1 MPDPTPTSRSSRLHH
16 LVAACALVLCASSAR
31 AELVITPTSNSQNM
45 VSALI
50 DRGVRV
56 IAATY
61 EAGTAAG
68 WSYFPFST
76 PRNQWNIAGSG
87 PVGTFTNGPLGL
99 RNGLLMT
106 SGNVDLAKP
115 PNQSL
120 PGTIHKEGATGVLTP
135 DIGPPIGGQPAEAFC
150 AQLIGEPT
158 INPHDVVKLTIDF
171 ELDED
176 FDGIQLD
183 YVFGSE
189 EYPDYRGDTFPDAF
203 GFFVRRHGE
212 TGFTNFGLDPQGF
225 DIDINGPFF
234 ASGNVIR
241 TFGPGAQALSEY
253 NGLTP
258 HLRSAFPLV
267 GGAGRVHRIVIVICD
282 AGDQFLDSGVF
293 LRALAGC
300 NGACNQ
306 TTWCGDGRVQG
317 GEQCDD
323 GNVVD
328 VGDGCTA
335 SCAVEPGWACTQ
347 PAAAPSTCQQ
357 TCGDGTVQGPGE
369 QCDDRNLENRD
380 DCVSCRLATCSDGI
394 RHSLGTGSE
403 TDVDCGGNCP
413 PCGDGGGCLVH
424 GDCSSGYCDPITD
437 LCAPAPTTVAR
448 DDAEVALAGTPRSI
462 PVEDLLDNDD
472 VADAA
477 SFSLLGLTS
486 ARGATLSYSAANRVV
501 TYTAPLALGGTD
513 TFQYRV
519 CNPFVPTRCAIA
531 TVTVTVNRAPVV
543 ADRTTWSAVGAM
555 SVTTPLTGAG
565 GLFSDADGH
574 GPALGTAILT
584 PVGGTVVVQ
593 GNNLVFTPTQPSVAG
608 TRRVDLTVCDAATPS
623 GCDSGTWTLILNDP
637 PVLAPVEV
645 FVAQGAEQRVPA
657 SQWFVSRGTVIGDD
671 PVDGDIDGLLPYRVS
686 DQSNGVFGLV
696 RTLSNGSCSINGAT
710 GEVTLI
716 GSTLTTGTATC
727 WVRACE
733 ELPVNDSRVC
743 SVTPI
748 VMVVSQC
755 LVNSDCPSGQL
766 CDPVSDTC
774 ADCLNTSPSG
784 LDLGCTSANP
794 VCIAA
799 DGGTCA
805 PCEDTGNSRDDGCP
819 VATPICLGD
828 RCVECSVASDC
839 GGGRVC
845 SPAGTCVPC
854 VDSAAAGSVDAGC
867 FGSLPACWTA
877 APLAPTCVE
886 CLATADCP
894 GEVCDVASRT
904 CVPCRDTAAGSGLDA
919 GCNSQRPMCQ
929 GAGAQASCVA
939 CVDDSTVGVDS
950 GCTSGA
956 PTCAVGAVGGPT
968 CVGCQNDS
976 QCPSGNVCGIGQRC
990 VPCRDSALGA
1000 GLDAGCTAGA
1010 PICDLRPE
1018 PDRCVPCVD
1027 DVGPGLRDLGCSVGS
1042 PICDELA
1049 VGGPRCVGCSADAD
1063 CDGICQNG
1071 LCVVCVDSVVRGVDR
1086 GCGETL
1092 PVCDMGV
1099 VGGRCEP
1106 CADDRPSGQVDDGC
1120 TGDLPACVSGA
1131 SGRFCA
1137 ICESDADCEDA
1148 RCVPAVGCIPIES
1161 SQAVDD
1167 AYRVNQGEV
1176 LIVSAA
1182 LGLFANDAI
1191 PAGRNAVARLVGAGP
1206 SVATMGVLT
1215 LNPNGSLSFVPVAT
1229 YRGRVTF
1236 QYDLE
1241 VMETQT
1247 TRATVTLE
1255 VNGRPTALDDAAS
1268 TGVGVPVD
1276 IDVLDNDTD
1285 PEGDALVVG
1294 GLVEPPVHGSIAV
1307 EDEVTYSPDPG
1318 FEGDDTFVYE
1328 ACDVW
1333 GACASARVTVT
1344 VGEAGRLYGLDD
1356 EAETPEDVPVLI
1368 RIADNDDAGLL
1379 VQAIAT
1385 PPLVGSALL
1394 VGADALYVPRPRWS
1408 GVDVFEYRTCD
1419 GETCEVQRVRV
1430 KVLPVNDP
1438 PVARNDRAVTAP
1450 GQAVVLAVLDND
1462 EDPDGDVLGA
1472 PQIVAPPTVG
1482 GAVVE
1487 GRTVR
1492 VSPPTGNSGEVVFD
1506 YRTCDPGGLCAVA
1519 TVTVLI
1525 GSDLGPVGMD
1535 DVADTEEGVE
1545 VVVPVLGNDTDPDGD
1560 TLVLDEVCLSRHGEV
1575 VIDGANIRYRPWP
1588 GFVGEDTF
1596 CYVVCA
1602 NGVCDTAK
1610 VTVTVQADSNRP
1622 PIALDDLA
1630 ATRSGVPVAIS
1641 PLDNDVE
1648 PDGES
1653 LSLIAFGAPGFG
1665 EVSQDGDGLVYTPP
1679 ADFVGLVDFEV
1690 EVADP
1695 VGASDTSRVVVLVT
1709 AAVNVPPVANDDE
1722 YAVSLSR
1729 STILPVRGNDVD
1741 GDGDVVRLVWADFP
1755 SDGVG
1760 AVFGALTLED
1770 GELVFT
1776 PPSFG
1781 EGPVVLPP
1789 APVTFV
1795 YEVTDGRGGADTAV
1809 VTLRF
1814 DDRDEDG
1821 LPDDIEE
1828 LIGTDPDEA
1837 DTDGDGLSDGAEI
1850 GGGDPFAR
1858 EDAETDPLDADT
1870 DDDGIGDGAELET
1883 GTDPLVCD
1891 TDKDGLCDGLER
1903 GVTEPVPGGVTD
1915 GGVSFDGTDTATWV
1929 ADLDPTTTTDP
1940 RDDDTDDDGLMDGTE
1955 DDNANGRQDGELGHT
1970 GTDGS
1975 GETDPNNL
1983 DSDGDGLQD
1992 GTELGL
1998 IGPEGTGTDPKTFV
2012 ADTDPLGTTDPMD
2025 TDTDDGSV
2033 SDGVED
2039 TDKNGRVDSGE
2050 RDPNVG
2056 ADDVPQEDFDGI
2068 VASGSGGCAGGGAPW
2083 VMVWALGLV
2092 GLWARRSRS
2101 RL

>member
-1 MPDPTPTSRSSRLHH
+1 MPNPTLLSRSPRFHH
-16 LVAACALVLCASSAR
+16 LVSVCALVVFASSAR
-31 AELVITPTSNSQNM
+31 AELVITPTSNSQTM

-61 EAGTAAG
+61 EAGAAAG

-87 PVGTFTNGPLGL
+87 PVGTFTGGPLGL
-99 RNGLLMT
+99 RDGLLMT

-135 DIGPPIGGQPAEAFC
+135 DIGPPVGGQPAEAFC

-171 ELDED
+171 ELDEG

-241 TFGPGAQALSEY
+241 TFGPGAQPLSEY

-267 GGAGRVHRIVIVICD
+267 GGVGRVHRIVIVICD

-335 SCAVEPGWACTQ
+335 SCTVEPGWACTQ

-394 RHSLGTGSE
+394 RHSLGTGTE

-413 PCGDGGGCLVH
+413 PCRDGGGCLVH
-424 GDCSSGYCDPITD
+424 ADCSSGYCDPITD
-437 LCAPAPTTVAR
+437 TCAPAPTTLAR
-448 DDAEVALAGTPRSI
+448 DDAEVALAGTPRSV

-472 VADAA
+472 VADAS

-486 ARGATLSYSAANRVV
+486 TRGATLSYSAASRMV
-501 TYTAPLALGGTD
+501 TYTAPLAFGGVD

-519 CNPFVPTRCAIA
+519 CNPFVPTRCATA
-531 TVTVTVNRAPVV
+531 TVSVTVNRPPVV
-543 ADRTTWSAVGAM
+543 ADRTTWSAVGA
-555 SVTTPLTGAG
+555 SSISTALSGVG
-565 GLFSDADGH
+565 GIFSDVDGH
-574 GPALGTAILT
+574 GPALGTIVLG
-584 PVGGTVVVQ
+584 PVGGSVVVQ
-593 GNNLVFTPTQPSVAG
+593 GANLVFLPNQPLVAG

-623 GCDSGTWTLILNDP
+623 GCDSGTWTIILNDP
-637 PVLAPVEV
+637 PVLSPVEV
-645 FVAQGAEQRVPA
+645 FVAQGAEARVTA
-657 SQWFVSRGTVIGDD
+657 AQWFVSRGAVVGDD
-671 PVDGDIDGLLPYRVS
+671 PADGDVDGLLPHRVS
-686 DQSNGVFGLV
+686 DQQNGIFGVV

-716 GSTLTTGTATC
+716 GSTLVTGTATC

-748 VMVVSQC
+748 VMTVSQC
-755 LVNSDCPSGQL
+755 LVNADCPSGQL
-766 CDPVSDTC
+766 CDPASDTC
-774 ADCLNTSPSG
+774 VDCLNTSPSG
-784 LDLGCTSANP
+784 LDLGCSSANP
-794 VCIAA
+794 VCIAM

-805 PCEDTGNSRDDGCP
+805 PCEDTGNGRDDGCSF
-819 VATPICLGD
+819 AAPICLGD
-828 RCVECSVASDC
+828 RCVECSTTSDC
-839 GGGRVC
+839 GAGRVC
-845 SPAGTCVPC
+845 SPTGTCVPC
-854 VDSAAAGSVDAGC
+854 LDSAAAGAVDAGC
-867 FGSLPACWTA
+867 SGSLPACWTA
-877 APLAPTCVE
+877 APVAPVCVE

-894 GEVCDVASRT
+894 GEVCDLGTRT
-904 CVPCRDTAAGSGLDA
+904 CVPCRDTVAGPGLDE
-919 GCNSQRPMCQ
+919 GCLAQRPICQ
-929 GAGAQASCVA
+929 GAGAQATCVA
-939 CVDDSTVGVDS
+939 CVDDRTVGVDS
-950 GCTSGA
+950 GCTAGA

-968 CVGCQNDS
+968 CVGCQNDA
-976 QCPSGNVCGIGQRC
+976 QCPSGSVCGIGQRC

-1027 DVGPGLRDLGCSVGS
+1027 DVGPGLRDLGCPTGS

-1071 LCVVCVDSVVRGVDR
+1071 LCVVCVDSVVRGMDR
-1086 GCGETL
+1086 GCGESA
-1092 PVCDMGV
+1092 PVCDLAV
-1099 VGGRCEP
+1099 VGGRCLP
-1106 CADDRPSGQVDDGC
+1106 CANDRPSGQVDDGC
-1120 TGDLPACVSGA
+1120 SSGLPACVSGV

-1137 ICESDADCEDA
+1137 ACETDADCGDE
-1148 RCVPAVGCIPIES
+1148 RCVPAIGCIPIER

-1182 LGLFANDAI
+1182 LGLMANDVI
-1191 PAGRNAVARLVGAGP
+1191 PVGRSGVVRLVGMGP
-1206 SVATMGVLT
+1206 SAANVGVLT
-1215 LNPNGSLSFVPVAT
+1215 LNENGSLSFVPVAAH
-1229 YRGRVTF
+1229 RGRVTF

-1241 VMETQT
+1241 VVETQT
-1247 TRATVTLE
+1247 TRATVVID
-1255 VNGRPTALDDAAS
+1255 VNGRPTAIDDAAT

-1294 GLVEPPVHGSIAV
+1294 GLVEPPNHGSIAV
-1307 EDEVTYSPDPG
+1307 EDGVIYSPDPG
-1318 FEGDDTFVYE
+1318 FEGVDTFAYE

-1344 VGEAGRLYGLDD
+1344 VGEVDRLMGLDD
-1356 EAETPEDVPVLI
+1356 AAETPEDVPVLI
-1368 RIADNDDAGLL
+1368 RVADNDDPGLT

-1385 PPLVGSALL
+1385 APLVGSATL
-1394 VGADALYVPRPRWS
+1394 VGQDVLYVPRPRWS

-1419 GETCEVQRVRV
+1419 GERCEVQRVRV
-1430 KVLPVNDP
+1430 TVRPVNDP
-1438 PVARNDRAVTAP
+1438 PVARDDRTVTP
-1450 GQAVVLAVLDND
+1450 SGQAVVVNVLDND
-1462 EDPDGDVLGA
+1462 EDPDGDVLTA

-1487 GRTVR
+1487 GRAIR
-1492 VSPPTGNSGEVVFD
+1492 VSPPTGTSGEVTFD
-1506 YRTCDPGGLCAVA
+1506 YRTCDPSGLCDVA
-1519 TVTVLI
+1519 TVTVVV
-1525 GSDLGPVGMD
+1525 GAGGGPVAVD
-1535 DVADTEEGVE
+1535 DVAETGEGVA
-1545 VVVPVLGNDTDPDGD
+1545 VVVPVLANDTDPDGD
-1560 TLVLDEVCLSRHGEV
+1560 ALVLNAVCTPLHGEAV
-1575 VIDGANIRYRPWP
+1575 LEGATVRYRPWP
-1588 GFVGEDTF
+1588 GFVGDDTF
-1596 CYVVCA
+1596 CYEVCA
-1602 NGVCDTAK
+1602 SGLCDTAR
-1610 VTVTVQADSNRP
+1610 VTVTVTPDSNLP
-1622 PIALDDLA
+1622 PMALDDLA
-1630 ATRSGVPVAIS
+1630 ATRSGVPVAIA
-1641 PLDNDVE
+1641 PLGNDVE

-1653 LSLIAFGAPGFG
+1653 LSLIAVGVAGIG
-1665 EVSQDGDGLVYTPP
+1665 EVVQDGDGLVYTPP
-1679 ADFVGLVDFEV
+1679 ADFVGVVDFEV
-1690 EVADP
+1690 QVADP
-1695 VGASDTSRVVVLVT
+1695 LGASDTSRVLVLVT
-1709 AAVNVPPVANDDE
+1709 ATANVPPVANDDE

-1729 STILPVRGNDVD
+1729 PTTLTVRGNDVD
-1741 GDGDVVRLVWADFP
+1741 GDGDAVRLVWADFP

-1770 GELVFT
+1770 GALVFT
-1776 PPSFG
+1776 PPGFG

-1789 APVTFV
+1789 APVRFV
-1795 YEVTDGRGGADTAV
+1795 YEITDGRGGFDSAV

-1828 LIGTDPDEA
+1828 LLGTDPDEA
-1837 DTDGDGLSDGAEI
+1837 DTDGDGLSDGAEV
-1850 GGGDPFAR
+1850 GGGDPFVR
-1858 EDAETDPLDADT
+1858 EEGETDPLDADT
-1870 DDDGIGDGAELET
+1870 DDDGIGDGDEVSG

-1891 TDKDGLCDGLER
+1891 TDRDGLCDGLER

-1915 GGVSFDGTDTATWV
+1915 GGVSFAGTDTTTWTP
-1929 ADLDPTTTTDP
+1929 DLDPTTTTDP
-1940 RDDDTDDDGLMDGTE
+1940 NDDDTDDDGLMDGTE
-1955 DDNANGRQDGELGHT
+1955 DDNANGRQDGELGGT
-1970 GTDGS
+1970 GTDGR
-1975 GETDPNNL
+1975 GETDPNDA

-1998 IGPEGTGTDPKTFV
+1998 IGPEGTGTDPLVFV
-2012 ADTDPLGTTDPMD
+2012 ADTDPLSTTDPMD
-2025 TDTDDGSV
+2025 VDTDDGSV

-2056 ADDVPQEDFDGI
+2056 ADDVPKDEFDGI
-2068 VASGSGGCAGGGAPW
+2068 FASGSGGCAGGGALPW
-2083 VMVWALGLV
+2083 VWALGLGV
-2092 GLWARRSRS
+2092 LWWRRRV
-2101 RL
+2101 